1 MLFDPPESWRKVQ
14 LEEVCDR
21 ITVGHVGSMA
31 DKYVDD
37 GIPFLRSQNITPFKI
52 DLGSVK
58 YIGEEFNSKLKKSA
72 LRPGDVAVVRTGYPG
87 TAAVIPPS
95 LPISNCADLVVI
107 TPSEDLD
114 PWFLSCLFNSIWGKG
129 AVAGNLVGVAQQHF
143 NVSAAKNLTIY
154 LLPLVTQRRIAAALS
169 AYDDLIENNTR
180 RIEIL
185 EEMARRLYEEWFVH
199 FRFPGNEGVSFKESE
214 LGKIPEGWRIQELGD
229 VYQINPEA
237 IKPKSAPDEIHYIDI
252 ASVSPGQIDK
262 AETMQ
267 FANAPGRARR
277 IVRSGDVLW
286 SCVRP
291 NRRSCAMVVEPRENT
306 VASTGFAVL
315 RARSVSKHYLYQH
328 VRADQFVS
336 YLVNRATGAA
346 YPAVKAADFK
356 EAKIIVPQRD
366 ILSDF
371 DKAVAPMRSLIH
383 RLDRKNANLRAQ
395 RDLLLP
401 KLVSGEIDVSDIPM
415 PNDKEVEAA

>member
-1 MLFDPPESWRKVQ
+1 MAWR
-14 LEEVCDR
+14 E
-21 ITVGHVGSMA
+21 T
-31 DKYVDD
+31 
-37 GIPFLRSQNITPFKI
+37 T
-52 DLGSVK
+52 
-58 YIGEEFNSKLKKSA
+58 IGELVDFFDSKRIPLNSRQRAERQGAFPYYGAS
-72 LRPGDVAVVRTGYPG
+72 GVVDYIDGYIFDG
-87 TAAVIPPS
+87 RYLLIAEDGENLNS
-95 LPISNCADLVVI
+95 RKLPIAFFATGKFWVNNHAHIIKGKPKVADDEFLKH
-107 TPSEDLD
+107 
-114 PWFLSCLFNSIWGKG
+114 WFAG
-129 AVAGNLVGVAQQHF
+129 AN
-143 NVSAAKNLTIY
+143 I
-154 LLPLVTQRRIAAALS
+154 S
-169 AYDDLIENNTR
+169 AYVTGAAQPKLNQSNLKRMVIRLPDFDEQKQIASILSTYDELIENNTR

-199 FRFPGNEGVSFKESE
+199 FRFPGHEEVSFKQSE
-214 LGKIPEGWRIQELGD
+214 LGGIPEKWEIKELGG
-229 VYQINPEA
+229 VSQINPEA

-277 IVRSGDVLW
+277 IVRSGDILW

-291 NRRSCAMVVEPRENT
+291 NRRSCAMIVEPRENT

-315 RARSVSKHYLYQH
+315 RTGSISKHYLYQY

-415 PNDKEVEAA
+415 PEDKEVDAA